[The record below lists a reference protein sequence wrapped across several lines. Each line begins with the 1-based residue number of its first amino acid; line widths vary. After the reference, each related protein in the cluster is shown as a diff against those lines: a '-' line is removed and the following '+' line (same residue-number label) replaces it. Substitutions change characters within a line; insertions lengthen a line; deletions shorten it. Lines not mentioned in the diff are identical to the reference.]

1 MHRNR
6 NIKQNKLIFQEGRK
20 MNSNCSEYHKAG
32 IGHQILFMVT
42 AECVAGQNM
51 LLMDVVDNFQ
61 RGECIN

>member
-6 NIKQNKLIFQEGRK
+6 HIKQNKLIFQEGRK

-42 AECVAGQNM
+42 AECVAGQI
-51 LLMDVVDNFQ
+51 
-61 RGECIN
+61 CY